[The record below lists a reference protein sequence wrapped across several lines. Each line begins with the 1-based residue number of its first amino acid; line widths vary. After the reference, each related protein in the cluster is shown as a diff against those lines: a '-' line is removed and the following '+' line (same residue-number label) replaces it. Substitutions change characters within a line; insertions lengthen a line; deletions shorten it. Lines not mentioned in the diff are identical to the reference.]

1 MKICPI
7 CKSAVPDDAE
17 YCDTCGNDEFY
28 SDYDQQQF
36 DQYEQPYQ
44 DDYNQQQYQQQSYQ
58 NDYNQ
63 QQYQQQQPYQN
74 DYNQQ
79 QYQQQQPYQNDYN
92 QQQYQQQQPY
102 QNDYN
107 QQQYQQQQ
115 PYQSDYVQQPQQ
127 QPQYQQPVEQAVD
140 EQPIEQEQKQPI
152 VEKTIAEEQIEVQA
166 EENREPEVQEA
177 QQEEEQPQEPEE
189 PKENPYEVS
198 KNFVFEKKEESE
210 QSEEPEKKEMPKNVK
225 GFLDMFQN
233 TKNHTHEF
241 DKNDISKNQKN
252 AMIACLGITFWY
264 PFIMKDY
271 SRFARYYGNQG
282 LLTLIAMIPSIIFYS
297 IITGVIVC
305 NACVDPVSHT
315 LTFGGWIASLVFFVI
330 CFALP
335 LFMIYCSVKN
345 IKQGLAKDVPF
356 IGGLRLIS

>member
-1 MKICPI
+1 M
-7 CKSAVPDDAE
+7 
-17 YCDTCGNDEFY
+17 
-28 SDYDQQQF
+28 
-36 DQYEQPYQ
+36 
-44 DDYNQQQYQQQSYQ
+44 
-58 NDYNQ
+58 
-63 QQYQQQQPYQN
+63 
-74 DYNQQ
+74 
-79 QYQQQQPYQNDYN
+79 
-92 QQQYQQQQPY
+92 
-102 QNDYN
+102 
-107 QQQYQQQQ
+107 
-115 PYQSDYVQQPQQ
+115 
-127 QPQYQQPVEQAVD
+127 
-140 EQPIEQEQKQPI
+140 
-152 VEKTIAEEQIEVQA
+152 
-166 EENREPEVQEA
+166 
-177 QQEEEQPQEPEE
+177 
-189 PKENPYEVS
+189 
-198 KNFVFEKKEESE
+198 
-210 QSEEPEKKEMPKNVK
+210 KKEMPKNVK

>member
-1 MKICPI
+1 
-7 CKSAVPDDAE
+7 
-17 YCDTCGNDEFY
+17 
-28 SDYDQQQF
+28 
-36 DQYEQPYQ
+36 
-44 DDYNQQQYQQQSYQ
+44 
-58 NDYNQ
+58 
-63 QQYQQQQPYQN
+63 
-74 DYNQQ
+74 
-79 QYQQQQPYQNDYN
+79 
-92 QQQYQQQQPY
+92 
-102 QNDYN
+102 
-107 QQQYQQQQ
+107 
-115 PYQSDYVQQPQQ
+115 
-127 QPQYQQPVEQAVD
+127 
-140 EQPIEQEQKQPI
+140 
-152 VEKTIAEEQIEVQA
+152 
-166 EENREPEVQEA
+166 
-177 QQEEEQPQEPEE
+177 
-189 PKENPYEVS
+189 
-198 KNFVFEKKEESE
+198 
-210 QSEEPEKKEMPKNVK
+210 MPKNIK

-241 DKNDISKNQKN
+241 DKTDISKNQKN

-335 LFMIYCSVKN
+335 LFMIYCSFKN